1 MLVLFC
7 SGLSFAAYLARRV
20 AGSHHGYAIA
30 GTLGGLISSTNVT
43 FTFARASRN
52 SVPLGGPLALGVVA
66 ACTVLLI
73 RVTIVTVAL
82 NAALAKALVGYLV
95 APFLVGAAIVAW
107 GMYRLPQAHQAI
119 DLPRNPLQLWSA
131 IQMTAIFQ
139 LVLLTVALVHRVWG
153 EPGVIASGA
162 VLGLTDLDALTI
174 SMARAP
180 TPIPMEVA
188 ARAIVV
194 GILANTALKLAV
206 AIVVGVAGFRRLTGP
221 ALVAIGVA
229 VGGSLLFLR

>member
-1 MLVLFC
+1 
-7 SGLSFAAYLARRV
+7 
-20 AGSHHGYAIA
+20 
-30 GTLGGLISSTNVT
+30 
-43 FTFARASRN
+43 
-52 SVPLGGPLALGVVA
+52 
-66 ACTVLLI
+66 
-73 RVTIVTVAL
+73 VTIVTVAL